1 MVPLGQFLVCSI
13 TFPAQF
19 SSFERANFSNRSSSV
34 KGRLG
39 DPGGADS
46 SAVMTFPDLVWTVT
60 TILRTLLGT
69 RGKSRLRCILGKA
82 FVKLSGTFPDQ
93 RIGLLRTLG
102 SEPDKR
108 RIPWKTSLPL
118 LLEAPHSEGLYLRQA
133 ENEKQFLKVIEPN
146 TLLP

>member
-82 FVKLSGTFPDQ
+82 FVKLSGPLFQIKESVFYAP
-93 RIGLLRTLG
+93 LG
-102 SEPDKR
+102 QEPDKR

-118 LLEAPHSEGLYLRQA
+118 PSRRLIAKGLLSAPGG
-133 ENEKQFLKVIEPN
+133 K
-146 TLLP
+146 